1 MIPDDIAF
9 DSPGRVE
16 STQKYSLNWKMEK
29 SVSLFHWIPR
39 ILCILAIL
47 FVSLF
52 AFDSFAP
59 GLSFWQQIAGFLIH
73 LIPSFILLAML
84 LVAWKWEFT
93 GGIIFIILGIGLSPW
108 LFYQNYKMNHSVG
121 MSLGIIFAI
130 TIPFALVGLLFLI
143 SHSKKKKMVNNH

>member
-1 MIPDDIAF
+1 
-9 DSPGRVE
+9 
-16 STQKYSLNWKMEK
+16 MEK
-29 SVSLFHWIPR
+29 SIRVFHWVPR

-59 GLSFWQQIAGFLIH
+59 GLSFGQQIAGFLIH

-84 LVAWKWEFT
+84 LVAWKWEFF
-93 GGIIFIILGIGLSPW
+93 GGIIFIILGLGLSPW
-108 LFYQNYKMNHSVG
+108 LFYQNYKMNHSIG
-121 MSLGIIFAI
+121 MSLVVIFAI